1 MNKKKYIN
9 LKEASELLGVA
20 PDTMKKIIL
29 ASDLKYTRIKRKF
42 LINQDEL
49 IEYLSNHKNITY

>member
-1 MNKKKYIN
+1 MKKYIN

-29 ASDLKYTRIKRKF
+29 APDLKYTRIKRKF

>member
-1 MNKKKYIN
+1 MKKYIN
-9 LKEASELLGVA
+9 LKEASELLGLT

-29 ASDLKYTRIKRKF
+29 ASDSKYTRIKRKF

-49 IEYLSNHKNITY
+49 IEYLSEHKNITY

>member
-1 MNKKKYIN
+1 MKKIYLN
-9 LKEASELLGVA
+9 LKEASELLGVTTR
-20 PDTMKKIIL
+20 TMKKIIL

-49 IEYLSNHKNITY
+49 IEYLSEHKNITY